1 MRAMTK
7 SEDTFNFFKKKEPI
21 FNKSEKIAKYIT
33 ILSMSPFQIVAYMT
47 LTAII
52 VPISKFPALNIF
64 VNIISGIFYILIPL
78 IPLIVLGRKSRL
90 VGAQFPREERYIV
103 FLTII
108 PGYLT
113 VIFIYSFIRTYF
125 NLLLSPLINFTISY
139 VIVLIID
146 FIITCIFKFKTSMHI
161 SGAMCG
167 ITAMGFY
174 LGPLIL
180 LLYLFVPIIAWARWK
195 IKGHTV
201 KQLISGGINGFF
213 TTLISQFIL
222 LLLL

>member
-1 MRAMTK
+1 
-7 SEDTFNFFKKKEPI
+7 
-21 FNKSEKIAKYIT
+21 
-33 ILSMSPFQIVAYMT
+33 MSPFQIVAYMT

-64 VNIISGIFYILIPL
+64 VNTISGIFYILIPL